1 MKKRNINKDLK
12 LLAKAFY
19 KHLQLLDDG
28 EGWSIGLDSKRPFG
42 NGFVERDVLEII
54 GLAPF
59 GNPNDEYQEYAR
71 ELYRERLV
79 PFLKKGK

>member
-1 MKKRNINKDLK
+1 MKKRSINKDLG

-19 KHLQLLDDG
+19 KNLQLLEDG

-42 NGFVERDVLEII
+42 NSFVERDILEII

-59 GNPNDEYQEYAR
+59 GNPSDDSQEYAR
-71 ELYRERLV
+71 ILYRERLV
-79 PFLKKGK
+79 PFLKRGK